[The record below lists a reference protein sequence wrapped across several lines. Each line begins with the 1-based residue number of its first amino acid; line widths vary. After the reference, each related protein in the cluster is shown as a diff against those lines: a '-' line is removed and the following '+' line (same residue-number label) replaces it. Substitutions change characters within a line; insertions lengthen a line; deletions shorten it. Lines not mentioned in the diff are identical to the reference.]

1 MGFSNLRKGRQ
12 LITYIQKY
20 NEWEDLEPGAK
31 QQKYEGLN
39 VNRFTYTKQTV
50 YVAPFNVAGFDFFVE
65 AKAPA
70 TGQNQPTPLLLTL
83 ATGRFRTEA
92 PTTAGVTVVTNNQLF
107 SPGKLAK
114 LTAKQRIQTATQKS
128 ASRITTARYYR
139 HQTNSASTPFGKSG
153 ATDTFAAALTA
164 IRGNAAYDNFLDAAQ
179 GGKGNAISVK
189 PEAA

>member
-1 MGFSNLRKGRQ
+1 MSFSTLKKGRQ

-20 NEWEDLEPGAK
+20 NEWEELDIGQK
-31 QQKYEGLN
+31 QTRYEALN
-39 VNRFTYTKQTV
+39 VRRFTYNKQTV
-50 YVAPFNVAGFDFFVE
+50 YISPFNIAGFDLFVE

-92 PTTAGVTVVTNNQLF
+92 PTTAGVTVITNNQLF

-114 LTAKQRIQTATQKS
+114 IVAKQRTETATTKS

-139 HQTNSASTPFGKSG
+139 HATNSASIPFGKSS
-153 ATDTFAAALTA
+153 ATDTFTAALTA
-164 IRGNAAYDNFLDAAQ
+164 IRGNTAYDNFLDTTN
-179 GGKGNAISVK
+179 GKGNSITVQ